1 MNQTNTVMLAIL
13 VALATTTGLVT
24 ALSSVATPAHAK
36 VNSCPTSQLGGG
48 TCFAG
53 GGGQQGGGA
62 GARET
67 RDLNTQTFTISGGQG
82 HVGGEHAVS
91 DSGGVTCVGS
101 ACT

>member
-24 ALSSVATPAHAK
+24 ALSSVARPAHAK
-36 VNSCPTSQLGGG
+36 VNICPSSPDV
-48 TCFAG
+48 TCTAG
-53 GGGQQGGGA
+53 GSGQQGGGA